1 VTSAVKLLL
10 RLHAQ
15 LSGARAQVDA
25 KHSLRFAPFKIV
37 GPMMAAL
44 VKVVAIRVVPVRST
58 VTSAVAALVALRLV
72 VAVITLRVL

>member
-1 VTSAVKLLL
+1 
-10 RLHAQ
+10 
-15 LSGARAQVDA
+15 
-25 KHSLRFAPFKIV
+25 
-37 GPMMAAL
+37 MMAAL